1 MPSRCSSAHG
11 AVAAHFRPT
20 LPPRLAPPLS
30 FAARSW
36 ISIYPCYINA
46 VRKLEEGRRLPK
58 AQCCPNPHIQQMA
71 MVCRMM
77 EPKLQAIMEV
87 APMHPRDFFS
97 RGRLRVKL
105 KNDDGT
111 FANPAFTSKKAVM
124 QHLAQHAMKI
134 RLQRPPTPK
143 TKAMVKA
150 EKAAAGG
157 GAGGGKK
164 GKKKKGK
171 KGRR

>member
-1 MPSRCSSAHG
+1 M
-11 AVAAHFRPT
+11 
-20 LPPRLAPPLS
+20 
-30 FAARSW
+30 RSW
-36 ISIYPCYINA
+36 ISIYPCYINSA
-46 VRKLEEGRRLPK
+46 RKLEEGRRLPK
-58 AQCCPNPHIQQMA
+58 TLCCPNPHIQQMA

-77 EPKLQAIMEV
+77 EPKIQAVMEV

-105 KNDDGT
+105 KNEDGT
-111 FANPAFTSKKAVM
+111 IANPAFTSKRAVM
-124 QHLAQHAMKI
+124 QHLAEHAMKI

-150 EKAAAGG
+150 EKAAAGSG
-157 GAGGGKK
+157 SGSGKK
-164 GKKKKGK
+164 KGKKKGK